1 MNAAT
6 VSAIAGALGVAA
18 GALISSVGVVLRER
32 VVDRRERDAQQ
43 ELRKHALKDQ
53 HEAFQRETILN
64 LQDAIGQLWSLS
76 ADAYNQASRQ
86 QATTGEWPQTVLT
99 DLPD

>member
-32 VVDRRERDAQQ
+32 LVSRRERETQQ
-43 ELRKHALKDQ
+43 ELRKQTLKDQ
-53 HEAFQRETILN
+53 RDAFQRETILN

-76 ADAYNQASRQ
+76 AVAYNQAAREQSKLANGLGRS
-86 QATTGEWPQTVLT
+86 
-99 DLPD
+99 